1 MCVFQD
7 MMRTETII
15 LVHACLPWYRQP
27 AEEFT
32 RRSLCT
38 RFVMARSLGSNAYA
52 GHKTEAA
59 EFFQLSR
66 ADFEAV
72 IERYPVLRS
81 RLNTIA
87 EDNMRRVKKAQ
98 SSMMFKLKSGI
109 KNMTGSCFK
118 KTS

>member
-1 MCVFQD
+1 MPMC
-7 MMRTETII
+7 
-15 LVHACLPWYRQP
+15 ACIFRLHE
-27 AEEFT
+27 AEACRFALT
-32 RRSLCT
+32 SLHLN
-38 RFVMARSLGSNAYA
+38 AGRSLGSNAYA